1 MGNMMTALQ
10 EMLLQNGEHGE
21 LLLLS
26 AWPEAWDVN
35 FKLHAVRQ
43 TVVEGVYRNG
53 KMEQLKV
60 TPPVLQADVVLP
72 GK

>member
-1 MGNMMTALQ
+1 MMTVLQ

-21 LLLLS
+21 LLLLP
-26 AWPEAWDVN
+26 AWPKGWDVN
-35 FKLHAVRQ
+35 FKLHAARQ
-43 TVVEGVYRNG
+43 IVVEDVYRNG

-60 TPPVLQADVVLP
+60 TPPVRQADVALP